1 MCNQHAE
8 DYENIIKAAKSSSV
22 KARQLAAQLI
32 PRFFK
37 YFPGLSVNAVDA
49 HLDLCEAEELG
60 VSSFFFIRFLSFPVK
75 LSMGSFRL

>member
-1 MCNQHAE
+1 MNLVYLYLYLLGVSVVCKFEQNVE
-8 DYENIIKAAKSSSV
+8 DYENIIKAATSSSV

-37 YFPGLSVNAVDA
+37 FFPDLSVSAVDA

-60 VSSFFFIRFLSFPVK
+60 VSSHFQ
-75 LSMGSFRL
+75 

>member
-1 MCNQHAE
+1 ME
-8 DYENIIKAAKSSSV
+8 DYENIMKAAKSNSV

-37 YFPGLSVNAVDA
+37 FFPALSVSAVDA

-60 VSSFFFIRFLSFPVK
+60 VGVPNFFNNKYTHLLNVQV
-75 LSMGSFRL
+75 

>member
-1 MCNQHAE
+1 MD
-8 DYENIIKAAKSSSV
+8 DYTNIINSATSTNI

-37 YFPGLSVNAVDA
+37 FFPGLSGTAVDA

-60 VSSFFFIRFLSFPVK
+60 VSSF
-75 LSMGSFRL
+75 RLGLFV

>member
-1 MCNQHAE
+1 M
-8 DYENIIKAAKSSSV
+8 

-60 VSSFFFIRFLSFPVK
+60 VSFSFSLSQHFKFTSVSLSTAGNEFSDCWFK
-75 LSMGSFRL
+75 LLLE

>member
-1 MCNQHAE
+1 MD
-8 DYENIIKAAKSSSV
+8 DYENIMKATKSSSI

-37 YFPGLSVNAVDA
+37 FFPDLSGSAMDA

-60 VSSFFFIRFLSFPVK
+60 VSAHDLPYHALIYLYAESH
-75 LSMGSFRL
+75 

>member
-1 MCNQHAE
+1 ME
-8 DYENIIKAAKSSSV
+8 DYENIMKATKSSSI

-37 YFPGLSVNAVDA
+37 FFPDLSGSAMDA

-60 VSSFFFIRFLSFPVK
+60 VSAHNLP
-75 LSMGSFRL
+75 

>member
-1 MCNQHAE
+1 M
-8 DYENIIKAAKSSSV
+8 

-37 YFPGLSVNAVDA
+37 HFPGLSVNAVDA

-60 VSSFFFIRFLSFPVK
+60 VSFY
-75 LSMGSFRL
+75 